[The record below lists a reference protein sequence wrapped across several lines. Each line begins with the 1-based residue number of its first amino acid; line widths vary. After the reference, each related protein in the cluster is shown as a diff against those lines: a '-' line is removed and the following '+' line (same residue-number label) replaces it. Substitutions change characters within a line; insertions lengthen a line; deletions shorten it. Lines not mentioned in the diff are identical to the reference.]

1 MQECKNYLGK
11 VAEKKIK
18 ERVIYECKRW
28 QKFLCSLIIIN
39 LVIGGIRVIFDDIS
53 NWILTLPKWQQKLSY
68 LIMEKK
74 HISEKELNEIYD
86 FFKTETKLKCGKVS
100 ENIEKVC
107 NVNLEN
113 SPNVIWQGVCNLH
126 GVNKL
131 KSDSELNVSAGL
143 TVVYGENGSG
153 KSGYTRLLNNAFI
166 SRGDQDILPN
176 IFENRPEQ
184 VSADFKFSIDGNNI
198 EYKYPDDKDEYAFK
212 TIRNFDAKSA
222 ADDMNR
228 ESKIDFAPSEL
239 SFFDKLLSAC
249 SNIQRRL
256 DDEIKEKKMDNPV
269 LKYFSNDGST
279 LSQMKELTAK
289 TEIDDIRERFGIT
302 DTEKEQ
308 YEQIKKEK
316 ANLVALDINRQ
327 TSLINQVLLFLSEAE
342 RKYAMY
348 ENITSNENIKI
359 YNQQIKFLQKSK
371 LIYESDGIALFEKD
385 DIEQL
390 GTKEWKDFIN
400 SAKKYYDKINNHEKC
415 PLCGRKVDGN
425 DLLFKYWK
433 FLESDAEN
441 NYNFAKEAIRIS
453 KEGLKGLNFTF
464 LVESSVQKQW
474 LTENYKKETDI
485 ISNCFEAAELKR
497 NSILNHLENE
507 KEITE
512 KFLKDKPDFQ
522 GLIEKINQKKDSLNQ
537 ESINLRIAECTRFE
551 NEFIDKSKV
560 TELLPII
567 ESYIEQLKWESL
579 AEKCKI
585 KTRIITN
592 KQKELFKKYVTDD
605 YLKTFERECQRLNA
619 DFNVNIVSRGSSGQ
633 TLKKLQI
640 QGNIPG
646 KVLSEGEQRAIS
658 IANFLTEVSMD
669 VRNIG
674 IVLDDPVCSLD
685 HKRRSHIVKRLIEEA
700 QIRQVVIFTH
710 EITFFMELKMEAER
724 NGVTFE
730 QETIRKIC
738 GQPGDISNLIPWQ
751 GMNVKDR
758 TGKLKDDLQKIVSV
772 FNSGDMDKYYY
783 EAKEWCELLRE
794 SWERAVE
801 EILFNDAI
809 QRYNPCV
816 QTQRLKKAPFTHDLY
831 TELEHGMTECSS
843 WCHDQARAINANIPS
858 IDNLKY
864 YIECFEEYCKRHR
877 AR

>member
-1 MQECKNYLGK
+1 M
-11 VAEKKIK
+11 
-18 ERVIYECKRW
+18 
-28 QKFLCSLIIIN
+28 
-39 LVIGGIRVIFDDIS
+39 IFDDIS

>member
-1 MQECKNYLGK
+1 M
-11 VAEKKIK
+11 
-18 ERVIYECKRW
+18 
-28 QKFLCSLIIIN
+28 
-39 LVIGGIRVIFDDIS
+39 
-53 NWILTLPKWQQKLSY
+53 
-68 LIMEKK
+68 
-74 HISEKELNEIYD
+74 
-86 FFKTETKLKCGKVS
+86 
-100 ENIEKVC
+100 
-107 NVNLEN
+107 EN
-113 SPNVIWQGVCNLH
+113 SPNVIWQGVGNLH

-131 KSDSELNVSAGL
+131 KSNSELNVSSGL
-143 TVVYGENGSG
+143 TVIYGENGSG

-176 IFENRPEQ
+176 IFENKPEQ

-198 EYKYPDDKDEYAFK
+198 EYKYPDDKDAYAFK

-228 ESKIDFAPSEL
+228 ESEIDFAPSEL

-249 SNIQRRL
+249 LEIQKRL
-256 DDEIKEKKMDNPV
+256 DDEIEAKKMDNPV
-269 LKYFSNDGST
+269 LKYFPNDGSA

-289 TEIDDIRERFGIT
+289 TEINDIRERFGIT
-302 DTEKEQ
+302 DDEKEQ

-316 ANLVALDINRQ
+316 AKLVALDINRQ
-327 TSLINQVLLFLSEAE
+327 ISLINQVLLFLIEAE
-342 RKYAMY
+342 KKYTLY

-371 LIYESDGIALFEKD
+371 IIYESDGIALFEKD

-390 GTKEWKDFIN
+390 GTKEWKEFIN

-415 PLCGRKVDGN
+415 PLCGQKVDGD

-441 NYNFAKEAIRIS
+441 NYNIAKEAIRIS
-453 KEGLKGLNFTF
+453 KEGLKDLNLIF
-464 LVESSVQKQW
+464 LVESSVQEQW
-474 LTENYKKETDI
+474 LTENYKLETDI
-485 ISNCFEAAELKR
+485 ISNSFEAAELKR
-497 NSILNHLENE
+497 NSILSCLENE

-512 KFLKDKPDFQ
+512 KLLEDKPDFK
-522 GLIEKINQKKDSLNQ
+522 GLIEKIKQKKDSLNQ
-537 ESINLRIAECTRFE
+537 ESINSRITECTRLE
-551 NEFIDKSKV
+551 NEFVDKSKV
-560 TELLPII
+560 IELLPII
-567 ESYIEQLKWESL
+567 ESYIEHLKWESI

-585 KTRIITN
+585 KTRVITN
-592 KQKELFKKYVTDD
+592 KQKELFGKYVTDD
-605 YLKTFERECQRLNA
+605 YLKTFEQECQRLNA
-619 DFNVNIVSRGSSGQ
+619 DFNINIVSRGSSGK

-640 QGNIPG
+640 KGNIPG

-669 VRNIG
+669 ARNIG

-685 HKRRSHIVKRLIEEA
+685 HKRRSLIVKRLIEEA

-710 EITFFMELKMEAER
+710 EITFFMELKTEAER
-724 NGVTFE
+724 NGVMFE

-738 GQPGDISNLIPWQ
+738 DQPGDISTLIPWQ

-758 TGKLKDDLQKIVSV
+758 TGKLKNDLQKIVSV
-772 FNSGDMDKYYY
+772 FNSGDMDTYYY
-783 EAKEWCELLRE
+783 KAKEWCELLRE

-816 QTQRLKKAPFTHDLY
+816 QTQRLRKAPFTHELY
-831 TELEHGMTECSS
+831 TELEHGMTECSA

-858 IDNLKY
+858 VDDLKS
-864 YIECFEEYCKRHR
+864 YIECFEKYCKKHKV
-877 AR
+877 

>member
-1 MQECKNYLGK
+1 MI
-11 VAEKKIK
+11 A
-18 ERVIYECKRW
+18 
-28 QKFLCSLIIIN
+28 
-39 LVIGGIRVIFDDIS
+39 DDIS

-74 HISEKELNEIYD
+74 HISEEELNGIYD
-86 FFKTETKLKCGKVS
+86 VFKTETKLQSGKIS
-100 ENIEKVC
+100 EDIEKVC

-113 SPNVIWQGVCNLH
+113 SPNVIWQGVGNLH

-131 KSDSELNVSAGL
+131 KSNSELNVSSGL
-143 TVVYGENGSG
+143 TVIYGENGSG

-176 IFENRPEQ
+176 IFENKPEQ

-198 EYKYPDDKDEYAFK
+198 EYKYPDDKDAYAFK

-222 ADDMNR
+222 ADDMNK

-239 SFFDKLLSAC
+239 SFFDKFLSAC
-249 SNIQRRL
+249 LEIQKRL
-256 DDEIKEKKMDNPV
+256 DDEIEEKKMDNPV
-269 LKYFSNDGST
+269 LKYFPNDGST

-289 TEIDDIRERFGIT
+289 TEINDIRERFGIT
-302 DTEKEQ
+302 DDEKEQ

-327 TSLINQVLLFLSEAE
+327 ISLINQVLLFLSEAE
-342 RKYAMY
+342 KKYALY

-371 LIYESDGIALFEKD
+371 IIYESDGIALFEKD

-390 GTKEWKDFIN
+390 GTKEWKEFIN

-415 PLCGRKVDGN
+415 PLCGQKVDRD

-441 NYNFAKEAIRIS
+441 NYNIAKEAIRIS
-453 KEGLKGLNFTF
+453 KEGLKDLNLIF
-464 LVESSVQKQW
+464 LVESSVQEQW
-474 LTENYKKETDI
+474 LTENYKSETDI
-485 ISNCFEAAELKR
+485 ISNSFEAAELKR
-497 NSILNHLENE
+497 NSILSCLENE

-512 KFLKDKPDFQ
+512 KLLEDKPDFK
-522 GLIEKINQKKDSLNQ
+522 GLIEKIKQKKDSLNQ
-537 ESINLRIAECTRFE
+537 ESINSRITECTRLE
-551 NEFIDKSKV
+551 NEFVDKSKV
-560 TELLPII
+560 IELLPII
-567 ESYIEQLKWESL
+567 ESYIEHLKWESI

-585 KTRIITN
+585 KTRVFTN
-592 KQKELFKKYVTDD
+592 KQKELFGKYVTDD
-605 YLKTFERECQRLNA
+605 YLKTFEQECQRLNA
-619 DFNVNIVSRGSSGQ
+619 DFNINIVSRGSSGQ

-640 QGNIPG
+640 KGNIPG

-669 VRNIG
+669 ARNIG

-685 HKRRSHIVKRLIEEA
+685 HKRRSLIVKRLIEEA

-710 EITFFMELKMEAER
+710 EITFFMELKTEAER
-724 NGVTFE
+724 NGVMFE

-738 GQPGDISNLIPWQ
+738 DQPGDISTLIPWQ

-758 TGKLKDDLQKIVSV
+758 TGKLKNDLQKIVSV
-772 FNSGDMDKYYY
+772 FNSGDMDTYYY
-783 EAKEWCELLRE
+783 KAKEWCELLRE

-816 QTQRLKKAPFTHDLY
+816 QTQRLRKAPFTHDLY
-831 TELEHGMTECSS
+831 TELEHGMTECSA

-858 IDNLKY
+858 ADDLKS
-864 YIECFEEYCKRHR
+864 YIECFEKYCKKHKV
-877 AR
+877 

>member
-1 MQECKNYLGK
+1 MI
-11 VAEKKIK
+11 A
-18 ERVIYECKRW
+18 
-28 QKFLCSLIIIN
+28 
-39 LVIGGIRVIFDDIS
+39 DDIS

-74 HISEKELNEIYD
+74 HISEEELNRIYD
-86 FFKTETKLKCGKVS
+86 VFKTETKLQSGKIS
-100 ENIEKVC
+100 EDIEKVC

-113 SPNVIWQGVCNLH
+113 SPNVIWQGVGNLH

-131 KSDSELNVSAGL
+131 KSNSELNVSSGL
-143 TVVYGENGSG
+143 TVIYGENGSG

-176 IFENRPEQ
+176 IFENKPEQ

-198 EYKYPDDKDEYAFK
+198 EYKYPDDKDAYAFK

-222 ADDMNR
+222 ADDMNK

-239 SFFDKLLSAC
+239 SFFDKFLSAC
-249 SNIQRRL
+249 LEIQKRL
-256 DDEIKEKKMDNPV
+256 DDEIEEKKMDNPV
-269 LKYFSNDGST
+269 LKYFPNDGSA

-289 TEIDDIRERFGIT
+289 TEINDIRERFGIT
-302 DTEKEQ
+302 DDEKER

-327 TSLINQVLLFLSEAE
+327 ISLINQVLLFLSEAE
-342 RKYAMY
+342 KKYALY

-371 LIYESDGIALFEKD
+371 IIYESDGIALFEKD

-390 GTKEWKDFIN
+390 GTKEWKEFIN

-415 PLCGRKVDGN
+415 PLCGQKVDGD

-441 NYNFAKEAIRIS
+441 NYNIAKEAIRIS
-453 KEGLKGLNFTF
+453 KEGLKDLNLIF
-464 LVESSVQKQW
+464 LVESSVQEQW
-474 LTENYKKETDI
+474 LTENYKSETDI
-485 ISNCFEAAELKR
+485 ISNSFEAAELKR
-497 NSILNHLENE
+497 NSILSCLENE

-512 KFLKDKPDFQ
+512 KLLEDKPDFK
-522 GLIEKINQKKDSLNQ
+522 GLIEKIKQKKDSLNQ
-537 ESINLRIAECTRFE
+537 ESINSRITECTRLE
-551 NEFIDKSKV
+551 NEFVDKSKV
-560 TELLPII
+560 IELLPII
-567 ESYIEQLKWESL
+567 ESYIEHLKWESI

-585 KTRIITN
+585 KTRVITN
-592 KQKELFKKYVTDD
+592 KQKELFGKYVTDD
-605 YLKTFERECQRLNA
+605 YLKTFEQECQRLNA
-619 DFNVNIVSRGSSGQ
+619 DFNINIVSRGSSGQ

-640 QGNIPG
+640 KGNIPG

-669 VRNIG
+669 ARNIG

-685 HKRRSHIVKRLIEEA
+685 HKRRSLIVKRLIEEA

-710 EITFFMELKMEAER
+710 EITFFMELKTEAER
-724 NGVTFE
+724 NGVMFE

-738 GQPGDISNLIPWQ
+738 DQPGDISTLIPWQ

-758 TGKLKDDLQKIVSV
+758 TGKLKNDLQKIVSV
-772 FNSGDMDKYYY
+772 FNSGDMDTYYY
-783 EAKEWCELLRE
+783 KAKEWCELLRE

-816 QTQRLKKAPFTHDLY
+816 QTQRLRKAPFTHDLY
-831 TELEHGMTECSS
+831 TELEHGMTECSA

-858 IDNLKY
+858 VDDLKS
-864 YIECFEEYCKRHR
+864 YIECFEKYCKKHKV
-877 AR
+877 

>member
-1 MQECKNYLGK
+1 MI
-11 VAEKKIK
+11 A
-18 ERVIYECKRW
+18 
-28 QKFLCSLIIIN
+28 
-39 LVIGGIRVIFDDIS
+39 DDIS

-74 HISEKELNEIYD
+74 HISEEELNGIYD
-86 FFKTETKLKCGKVS
+86 VFKTETKLQSGKIS
-100 ENIEKVC
+100 EDIEKVC

-113 SPNVIWQGVCNLH
+113 SPNVIWQGVGNLH

-131 KSDSELNVSAGL
+131 KSNSELNVSSGL
-143 TVVYGENGSG
+143 TVIYGENGSG

-176 IFENRPEQ
+176 IFENKPEQ

-198 EYKYPDDKDEYAFK
+198 EYKYPDDKDAYAFK

-222 ADDMNR
+222 ADDMNK

-239 SFFDKLLSAC
+239 SFFDKFLSAC
-249 SNIQRRL
+249 LEIQKRL
-256 DDEIKEKKMDNPV
+256 DDEIEEKKMDNPV
-269 LKYFSNDGST
+269 LKYFPNDGSA

-289 TEIDDIRERFGIT
+289 TEINDIRERFGIT
-302 DTEKEQ
+302 DDEKER

-327 TSLINQVLLFLSEAE
+327 ISLINQVLLFLSEAE
-342 RKYAMY
+342 KKYALY

-371 LIYESDGIALFEKD
+371 IIYESDGIALFEKD

-390 GTKEWKDFIN
+390 GTKEWKEFIN

-415 PLCGRKVDGN
+415 PLCGQKVDGD

-441 NYNFAKEAIRIS
+441 NYNIAKEAIRIS
-453 KEGLKGLNFTF
+453 KEGLKDLNLIF
-464 LVESSVQKQW
+464 LVGSSVQEQW
-474 LTENYKKETDI
+474 LTENYKSETDI
-485 ISNCFEAAELKR
+485 ISNSFEAAELKR
-497 NSILNHLENE
+497 NSILSCLENE

-512 KFLKDKPDFQ
+512 KLLEDKPDFK
-522 GLIEKINQKKDSLNQ
+522 GLIEKIKQKKDSLNQ
-537 ESINLRIAECTRFE
+537 ESINSRITECTRLE
-551 NEFIDKSKV
+551 NEFVDKSKV
-560 TELLPII
+560 IELLPII
-567 ESYIEQLKWESL
+567 ESYIEHLKWESI

-585 KTRIITN
+585 KTRVITN
-592 KQKELFKKYVTDD
+592 KQKELFGKYVTDD
-605 YLKTFERECQRLNA
+605 YLKTFEQECQRLNA
-619 DFNVNIVSRGSSGQ
+619 DFNINIVSRGSSGQ

-640 QGNIPG
+640 KGNIPG

-669 VRNIG
+669 ARNIG

-685 HKRRSHIVKRLIEEA
+685 HKRRSLIVKRLIEEA

-710 EITFFMELKMEAER
+710 EITFFMELKTEAER
-724 NGVTFE
+724 NGVMFE

-738 GQPGDISNLIPWQ
+738 DQPGDISTLIPWQ

-758 TGKLKDDLQKIVSV
+758 TGKLKNDLQKIVSV
-772 FNSGDMDKYYY
+772 FNSGDMDTYYY
-783 EAKEWCELLRE
+783 KAKEWCKLLRE

-816 QTQRLKKAPFTHDLY
+816 QTQRLRKAPFTHDLY
-831 TELEHGMTECSS
+831 TELEHGMTECSA

-858 IDNLKY
+858 VDDLKS
-864 YIECFEEYCKRHR
+864 YIECFEKYCKKHKV
-877 AR
+877 

>member
-1 MQECKNYLGK
+1 MI
-11 VAEKKIK
+11 A
-18 ERVIYECKRW
+18 
-28 QKFLCSLIIIN
+28 
-39 LVIGGIRVIFDDIS
+39 DDIS
-53 NWILTLPKWQQKLSY
+53 NWILTLPKWQRKLSY

-74 HISEKELNEIYD
+74 HISEEELNGIYD
-86 FFKTETKLKCGKVS
+86 IFKTETKLQSGKIS
-100 ENIEKVC
+100 EDIEKVC
-107 NVNLEN
+107 TVNLEN
-113 SPNVIWQGVCNLH
+113 SPNVIWQGVGNLH

-131 KSDSELNVSAGL
+131 KSNSELNVSSGL
-143 TVVYGENGSG
+143 TVIYGENGSG

-176 IFENRPEQ
+176 IFENKPEK

-198 EYKYPDDKDEYAFK
+198 EYKYPDDKDAYAFK

-249 SNIQRRL
+249 LEIQKRL
-256 DDEIKEKKMDNPV
+256 DDEIEEKKMDNPV
-269 LKYFSNDGST
+269 LKYFPNDGSA

-289 TEIDDIRERFGIT
+289 TEINDIRERFGIT
-302 DTEKEQ
+302 DDEKEQ
-308 YEQIKKEK
+308 FEQIKKEK
-316 ANLVALDINRQ
+316 ANLVALDINKQ
-327 TSLINQVLLFLSEAE
+327 ISLINQVLHFLSEAE
-342 RKYAMY
+342 KKYALY

-371 LIYESDGIALFEKD
+371 IIYESDGIALFEKD

-390 GTKEWKDFIN
+390 GTKEWKEFIN

-415 PLCGRKVDGN
+415 PLCGQKVDGD

-441 NYNFAKEAIRIS
+441 NYNIAKESIRIS
-453 KEGLKGLNFTF
+453 KEGLKDLNLIF
-464 LVESSVQKQW
+464 LVESSVQEQW
-474 LTENYKKETDI
+474 LTENYKLETDI
-485 ISNCFEAAELKR
+485 ISNSFEAAELKR
-497 NSILNHLENE
+497 NSILSCLENE

-512 KFLKDKPDFQ
+512 KSLEDKPDFK
-522 GLIEKINQKKDSLNQ
+522 GLIEKIKQKKDSLNQ
-537 ESINLRIAECTRFE
+537 ESINSRITECTRLE
-551 NEFIDKSKV
+551 NEFVDKSKV
-560 TELLPII
+560 IELLPII
-567 ESYIEQLKWESL
+567 ESYIEHLKWESI
-579 AEKCKI
+579 AEKSKI
-585 KTRIITN
+585 KTRVITN
-592 KQKELFKKYVTDD
+592 KQKELFRKYVTDD
-605 YLKTFERECQRLNA
+605 YLKTFEQECQRLNA
-619 DFNVNIVSRGSSGQ
+619 DFNINIVSRGSSGQ

-640 QGNIPG
+640 KGNIPG

-669 VRNIG
+669 ARNIG

-685 HKRRSHIVKRLIEEA
+685 HKRRSLIVKRLIEEA

-710 EITFFMELKMEAER
+710 EITFFMELKTEAER
-724 NGVTFE
+724 NGVMFE

-738 GQPGDISNLIPWQ
+738 DQPGDISTLIPWQ

-758 TGKLKDDLQKIVSV
+758 TGKLKNDLQKIVSI
-772 FNSGDMDKYYY
+772 FNSGDMDTYYY
-783 EAKEWCELLRE
+783 KAKEWCELLRE

-816 QTQRLKKAPFTHDLY
+816 QTQRLRKAPFTHDLY
-831 TELEHGMTECSS
+831 TELEHGMTECSA

-858 IDNLKY
+858 VDDLKS
-864 YIECFEEYCKRHR
+864 YIECFEKYCKKHKV
-877 AR
+877 

>member
-1 MQECKNYLGK
+1 MI
-11 VAEKKIK
+11 V
-18 ERVIYECKRW
+18 
-28 QKFLCSLIIIN
+28 
-39 LVIGGIRVIFDDIS
+39 DDIS

-74 HISEKELNEIYD
+74 HISEEELNEIYD
-86 FFKTETKLKCGKVS
+86 VFKTETKLKSGKVS
-100 ENIEKVC
+100 EDIEKVC

-113 SPNVIWQGVCNLH
+113 SPNVIWQGVGNLH

-131 KSDSELNVSAGL
+131 KSNSELNVSSGL

-176 IFENRPEQ
+176 IFENKPEQ
-184 VSADFKFSIDGNNI
+184 VSADFKFSIDGNNV
-198 EYKYPDDKDEYAFK
+198 EYKYPDDKDAYAFK

-249 SNIQRRL
+249 SEIQKRL

-269 LKYFSNDGST
+269 LKYFPNDGT
-279 LSQMKELTAK
+279 VLSQMKELTAK

-302 DTEKEQ
+302 DAEKEQ

-327 TSLINQVLLFLSEAE
+327 ISLINQVLLFLSEAE
-342 RKYAMY
+342 KKYALY

-390 GTKEWKDFIN
+390 GTKEWKEFIN

-415 PLCGRKVDGN
+415 PLCGQKVDGE
-425 DLLFKYWK
+425 DLLFKYWR

-441 NYNFAKEAIRIS
+441 NYNIAKESIRIS
-453 KEGLKGLNFTF
+453 KEGLKDLNLTF
-464 LVESSVQKQW
+464 LIESSVQEQW
-474 LTENYKKETDI
+474 LIENYKSETDI
-485 ISNCFEAAELKR
+485 ISNSFEAAELKR
-497 NSILNHLENE
+497 NNILSCLENE
-507 KEITE
+507 KEVTE
-512 KFLKDKPDFQ
+512 KFLKDKPDFK
-522 GLIEKINQKKDSLNQ
+522 GLIEKIKQKKDSLNQ
-537 ESINLRIAECTRFE
+537 ESINSRITECTRFE
-551 NEFIDKSKV
+551 NEFVDKSKV
-560 TELLPII
+560 IELLPII
-567 ESYIEQLKWESL
+567 ESYIEYLKWESL

-585 KTRIITN
+585 KTRVITN
-592 KQKELFKKYVTDD
+592 KQKELFGKYVTDD
-605 YLKTFERECQRLNA
+605 YLKTFEQECQRLNA
-619 DFNVNIVSRGSSGQ
+619 DFNINIVSRGSSGQ

-640 QGNIPG
+640 KGNIPG

-669 VRNIG
+669 ARNIG

-685 HKRRSHIVKRLIEEA
+685 HKRRSLIVKRLIEEA

-710 EITFFMELKMEAER
+710 EITFFMELKTEAER
-724 NGVTFE
+724 DGVTFE

-738 GQPGDISNLIPWQ
+738 DQPGDISTLIPWQ

-758 TGKLKDDLQKIVSV
+758 TGKLKNDLQKIVSV
-772 FNSGDMDKYYY
+772 FNSGDMDTYYY
-783 EAKEWCELLRE
+783 RAKEWCELLRE

-831 TELEHGMTECSS
+831 TELEHGMTECSA

-858 IDNLKY
+858 VDDLKS
-864 YIECFEEYCKRHR
+864 YIECFEKYCKKHKV
-877 AR
+877 

>member
-1 MQECKNYLGK
+1 MI
-11 VAEKKIK
+11 A
-18 ERVIYECKRW
+18 
-28 QKFLCSLIIIN
+28 
-39 LVIGGIRVIFDDIS
+39 DDIS

-74 HISEKELNEIYD
+74 HISEEELNGIYD
-86 FFKTETKLKCGKVS
+86 VFKTETKLQSGKIS
-100 ENIEKVC
+100 EDIEKVC

-113 SPNVIWQGVCNLH
+113 SPNVIWQGVGNLH

-131 KSDSELNVSAGL
+131 KSNSELNVSSGL
-143 TVVYGENGSG
+143 TVIYGENGSG

-176 IFENRPEQ
+176 IFENKPEQ

-198 EYKYPDDKDEYAFK
+198 EYKYPDDKDAYAFK

-222 ADDMNR
+222 ADDMNK

-239 SFFDKLLSAC
+239 SFFDKFLSAC
-249 SNIQRRL
+249 LEIQKRL
-256 DDEIKEKKMDNPV
+256 DDEIEEKKMDNPV
-269 LKYFSNDGST
+269 LKYFPNDGSA

-289 TEIDDIRERFGIT
+289 TEINDIRERFGIT
-302 DTEKEQ
+302 DDEKER

-327 TSLINQVLLFLSEAE
+327 ISLINQVLLFLSEAE
-342 RKYAMY
+342 KKYALY

-371 LIYESDGIALFEKD
+371 IIYESDGIALFEKD

-390 GTKEWKDFIN
+390 GTKEWKEFIN

-415 PLCGRKVDGN
+415 PLCGQKVDGD

-441 NYNFAKEAIRIS
+441 NYNIAKEAIRIS
-453 KEGLKGLNFTF
+453 KEGLKDLNLIF
-464 LVESSVQKQW
+464 LVESSVQEQW
-474 LTENYKKETDI
+474 LTENYKSETDI
-485 ISNCFEAAELKR
+485 ISNSFEAAELKR
-497 NSILNHLENE
+497 NSILSCLENE

-512 KFLKDKPDFQ
+512 KLLEDKPDFK
-522 GLIEKINQKKDSLNQ
+522 GLIEKIKQKKDSLNQ
-537 ESINLRIAECTRFE
+537 ESINSRITECTRLE
-551 NEFIDKSKV
+551 NEFVDKSKV
-560 TELLPII
+560 IELLPII
-567 ESYIEQLKWESL
+567 ESYIEHLKWESI

-585 KTRIITN
+585 KTRVITN
-592 KQKELFKKYVTDD
+592 KQKELFGKYVTDD
-605 YLKTFERECQRLNA
+605 YLKTFEQECQRLNA
-619 DFNVNIVSRGSSGQ
+619 DFNINIVSRGSSGQ

-640 QGNIPG
+640 KGNIPG

-669 VRNIG
+669 ARNIG

-685 HKRRSHIVKRLIEEA
+685 HNRRSLIVKRLIEEA

-710 EITFFMELKMEAER
+710 EITFFMELKTEAER
-724 NGVTFE
+724 NGVMFE

-738 GQPGDISNLIPWQ
+738 DQPGDISTLIPWQ

-758 TGKLKDDLQKIVSV
+758 TGKLKNDLQKIVSV
-772 FNSGDMDKYYY
+772 FNSGDMDTYYY
-783 EAKEWCELLRE
+783 KAKEWCELLRE

-816 QTQRLKKAPFTHDLY
+816 QTQRLRKAPFTHDLY
-831 TELEHGMTECSS
+831 TELEHGMTECSA

-858 IDNLKY
+858 VDDLKS
-864 YIECFEEYCKRHR
+864 YIECFEKYCKKHKV
-877 AR
+877 

>member
-1 MQECKNYLGK
+1 MI
-11 VAEKKIK
+11 A
-18 ERVIYECKRW
+18 
-28 QKFLCSLIIIN
+28 
-39 LVIGGIRVIFDDIS
+39 DDIS

-74 HISEKELNEIYD
+74 HISEEELNRIYD
-86 FFKTETKLKCGKVS
+86 VFKTETKLQSGKIS
-100 ENIEKVC
+100 EDIEKVC

-113 SPNVIWQGVCNLH
+113 SPNVIWQGVGNLH

-131 KSDSELNVSAGL
+131 KSNSELNVSSGL
-143 TVVYGENGSG
+143 TVIYGENGSG

-176 IFENRPEQ
+176 IFENKPEQ

-198 EYKYPDDKDEYAFK
+198 EYKYPDDKDAYAFK

-222 ADDMNR
+222 ADDMNK

-239 SFFDKLLSAC
+239 SFFDKFLSAC
-249 SNIQRRL
+249 LEIQKRL
-256 DDEIKEKKMDNPV
+256 DDEIEEKKMDNPV
-269 LKYFSNDGST
+269 LKYFPNDGSA

-289 TEIDDIRERFGIT
+289 TEINDIRERFGIT
-302 DTEKEQ
+302 DDEKER

-327 TSLINQVLLFLSEAE
+327 ISLINQVLLFLSEAE
-342 RKYAMY
+342 KKYALY

-371 LIYESDGIALFEKD
+371 IIYESDGIALFEKD

-390 GTKEWKDFIN
+390 GTKEWKEFIN

-415 PLCGRKVDGN
+415 PLCGQKVDGD

-441 NYNFAKEAIRIS
+441 NYNIAKEAIRIS
-453 KEGLKGLNFTF
+453 KEGLKDLNLIF
-464 LVESSVQKQW
+464 LVESSVQEQW
-474 LTENYKKETDI
+474 LTENYKSETDI
-485 ISNCFEAAELKR
+485 ISNSFEAAELKR
-497 NSILNHLENE
+497 NSILSCLENE

-512 KFLKDKPDFQ
+512 KLLEDKLDFK
-522 GLIEKINQKKDSLNQ
+522 GLIEKIKQKKDSLNQ
-537 ESINLRIAECTRFE
+537 ESINSRITECTRLE
-551 NEFIDKSKV
+551 NEFVDKSKV
-560 TELLPII
+560 IELLPII
-567 ESYIEQLKWESL
+567 ESYIEHLKWESI

-585 KTRIITN
+585 KTRVITN
-592 KQKELFKKYVTDD
+592 KQKELFGKYVTDD
-605 YLKTFERECQRLNA
+605 YLKTFEQECQRLNA
-619 DFNVNIVSRGSSGQ
+619 DFNINIVSRGSSGQ

-640 QGNIPG
+640 KGNIPG

-669 VRNIG
+669 ARNIG

-685 HKRRSHIVKRLIEEA
+685 HKRRSLIVKRLIEEA

-710 EITFFMELKMEAER
+710 EITFFMELKTEAER
-724 NGVTFE
+724 NGVMFE

-738 GQPGDISNLIPWQ
+738 DQPGDISTLIPWQ

-758 TGKLKDDLQKIVSV
+758 TGKLKNDLQKIVSV
-772 FNSGDMDKYYY
+772 FNSGDMDTYYY
-783 EAKEWCELLRE
+783 KAKEWCELLRE

-816 QTQRLKKAPFTHDLY
+816 QTQRLRKAPFTHDLY
-831 TELEHGMTECSS
+831 TELEHGMTECSA

-858 IDNLKY
+858 VDDLKS
-864 YIECFEEYCKRHR
+864 YIECFEKYCKKHKV
-877 AR
+877 

>member
-1 MQECKNYLGK
+1 MI
-11 VAEKKIK
+11 A
-18 ERVIYECKRW
+18 
-28 QKFLCSLIIIN
+28 
-39 LVIGGIRVIFDDIS
+39 DDIS

-74 HISEKELNEIYD
+74 HISEEELNGIYD
-86 FFKTETKLKCGKVS
+86 VFKTETKLQSGKIS
-100 ENIEKVC
+100 EDIEKVC

-113 SPNVIWQGVCNLH
+113 SPNVIWQGVGNLH

-131 KSDSELNVSAGL
+131 KSNSELNVSSGL
-143 TVVYGENGSG
+143 TVIYGENGSG

-176 IFENRPEQ
+176 IFENKPEQ

-198 EYKYPDDKDEYAFK
+198 EYKYPDDKDAYAFK

-222 ADDMNR
+222 ADDMNK

-239 SFFDKLLSAC
+239 SFFDKFLSAC
-249 SNIQRRL
+249 LEIQKRL
-256 DDEIKEKKMDNPV
+256 DDEIEEKKMDNPV
-269 LKYFSNDGST
+269 LKYFPNDGSA

-289 TEIDDIRERFGIT
+289 TEINDIRERFGIT
-302 DTEKEQ
+302 DDEKER

-327 TSLINQVLLFLSEAE
+327 ISLINQVLLFLSEAE
-342 RKYAMY
+342 KKYALY

-371 LIYESDGIALFEKD
+371 IIYESDGIALFEKD

-390 GTKEWKDFIN
+390 GTKEWKEFIN

-415 PLCGRKVDGN
+415 PLCGQKVDGD

-441 NYNFAKEAIRIS
+441 NYNIAKEAIRIS
-453 KEGLKGLNFTF
+453 KEGLKDLNLIF
-464 LVESSVQKQW
+464 LVESSVQEQW
-474 LTENYKKETDI
+474 LTENYKSETDI
-485 ISNCFEAAELKR
+485 ISNSFEAAELKR
-497 NSILNHLENE
+497 NSILSCLENE

-512 KFLKDKPDFQ
+512 KLLEDKPDFK
-522 GLIEKINQKKDSLNQ
+522 GLIEKIKQKKDSLNQ
-537 ESINLRIAECTRFE
+537 ESINSRITECTRLE
-551 NEFIDKSKV
+551 NEFVDKSKV
-560 TELLPII
+560 IELLPII
-567 ESYIEQLKWESL
+567 ESYIEHLKWESI

-585 KTRIITN
+585 KTRVITN
-592 KQKELFKKYVTDD
+592 KQKELFGKYVTDD
-605 YLKTFERECQRLNA
+605 YLKTFEQECQRLNA
-619 DFNVNIVSRGSSGQ
+619 DFNINIVSRGSSGQ

-640 QGNIPG
+640 KGNIPG

-669 VRNIG
+669 ARNIG

-685 HKRRSHIVKRLIEEA
+685 HKRRSLIVKRLIEEA

-710 EITFFMELKMEAER
+710 EITFFMELKTEAER
-724 NGVTFE
+724 NGVMFE

-738 GQPGDISNLIPWQ
+738 DQPGDISTLIPWQ
-751 GMNVKDR
+751 GMNVKDL
-758 TGKLKDDLQKIVSV
+758 TGKLKNDLQKIVSV
-772 FNSGDMDKYYY
+772 FNSGDMDTYYY
-783 EAKEWCELLRE
+783 KAKEWCELLRE

-816 QTQRLKKAPFTHDLY
+816 QTQRLRKAPFTHDLY
-831 TELEHGMTECSS
+831 TELEHGMTECSA

-858 IDNLKY
+858 VDDLKS
-864 YIECFEEYCKRHR
+864 YIECFEKYCKKHKV
-877 AR
+877 

>member
-1 MQECKNYLGK
+1 MI
-11 VAEKKIK
+11 A
-18 ERVIYECKRW
+18 
-28 QKFLCSLIIIN
+28 
-39 LVIGGIRVIFDDIS
+39 DDIS
-53 NWILTLPKWQQKLSY
+53 NWIVTLPKWQQKLSY

-74 HISEKELNEIYD
+74 HISAEELNGIYD
-86 FFKTETKLKCGKVS
+86 VFKTETKLQSGKIS
-100 ENIEKVC
+100 EDIEKVC

-113 SPNVIWQGVCNLH
+113 SPNVIWQGVGNLH

-131 KSDSELNVSAGL
+131 KSNSELNVSSGL
-143 TVVYGENGSG
+143 TVIYGENGSG

-176 IFENRPEQ
+176 IFENKPEQ

-198 EYKYPDDKDEYAFK
+198 EYKYPDDKDAYAFK

-228 ESKIDFAPSEL
+228 ESEIDFAPSEL

-249 SNIQRRL
+249 LEIQKRL
-256 DDEIKEKKMDNPV
+256 DDEIEAKKMDNPV
-269 LKYFSNDGST
+269 LKYFPNDGSA

-289 TEIDDIRERFGIT
+289 TEINDIRERFGIT
-302 DTEKEQ
+302 DDEKEQ

-316 ANLVALDINRQ
+316 AKLVALDINRQ
-327 TSLINQVLLFLSEAE
+327 ISLINQVLLFLIEAE
-342 RKYAMY
+342 KKYTLY

-371 LIYESDGIALFEKD
+371 IIYESDGIALFEKD

-390 GTKEWKDFIN
+390 GTKEWKEFIN
-400 SAKKYYDKINNHEKC
+400 SAKKYYDKIKNHEKC
-415 PLCGRKVDGN
+415 PLCGQKVDGD

-441 NYNFAKEAIRIS
+441 NYNIAKEAIRIS
-453 KEGLKGLNFTF
+453 KEGLKDLNLIF
-464 LVESSVQKQW
+464 LVESSVQEQW
-474 LTENYKKETDI
+474 LTENYKLETDI
-485 ISNCFEAAELKR
+485 ISNSFEAAELKR
-497 NSILNHLENE
+497 NSILSCLENE

-512 KFLKDKPDFQ
+512 KLLDDKPDFK
-522 GLIEKINQKKDSLNQ
+522 GLIEKIKQKKDSLNQ
-537 ESINLRIAECTRFE
+537 ESINSRITECTRLE
-551 NEFIDKSKV
+551 NEFVDKSKV
-560 TELLPII
+560 IELLPII
-567 ESYIEQLKWESL
+567 ESYIEHLKWESI

-585 KTRIITN
+585 KTRVITN
-592 KQKELFKKYVTDD
+592 KQKELFGKYVTDD
-605 YLKTFERECQRLNA
+605 YLKTFEQECQRLNA
-619 DFNVNIVSRGSSGQ
+619 DFNINIVSRGSSGK

-640 QGNIPG
+640 KGNIPG

-669 VRNIG
+669 ARNIG

-685 HKRRSHIVKRLIEEA
+685 HKRRSLIVKRLIEEA

-710 EITFFMELKMEAER
+710 EITFFMELKTEAER
-724 NGVTFE
+724 NGVMFE

-738 GQPGDISNLIPWQ
+738 DQPGDISTLIPWQ

-758 TGKLKDDLQKIVSV
+758 TGKLKNDLQKIVSV
-772 FNSGDMDKYYY
+772 FNSGDMDTYYY
-783 EAKEWCELLRE
+783 KAKEWCELLRE

-816 QTQRLKKAPFTHDLY
+816 QTQRLRKAPFTHELY
-831 TELEHGMTECSS
+831 TELEHGMTECSA

-858 IDNLKY
+858 VDDLKS
-864 YIECFEEYCKRHR
+864 YIECFEKYCKKHKV
-877 AR
+877 

>member
-1 MQECKNYLGK
+1 MI
-11 VAEKKIK
+11 A
-18 ERVIYECKRW
+18 
-28 QKFLCSLIIIN
+28 
-39 LVIGGIRVIFDDIS
+39 DDIS

-74 HISEKELNEIYD
+74 HISEEELNGIYD
-86 FFKTETKLKCGKVS
+86 VFKTETKLQSGKIS
-100 ENIEKVC
+100 EDIEKVC

-113 SPNVIWQGVCNLH
+113 SPNVIWQGVGNLH

-131 KSDSELNVSAGL
+131 KSNSELNVSSGL
-143 TVVYGENGSG
+143 TVIYGENGSG

-176 IFENRPEQ
+176 IFENKPEQ

-198 EYKYPDDKDEYAFK
+198 EYKYPDDKDAYAFK

-222 ADDMNR
+222 ADDMNK

-239 SFFDKLLSAC
+239 SFFDKFLSVC
-249 SNIQRRL
+249 SEIQKRL
-256 DDEIKEKKMDNPV
+256 DDEIEEKKMDNPV
-269 LKYFSNDGST
+269 LKYFPNDGSA

-289 TEIDDIRERFGIT
+289 TEINDIRERFGIT
-302 DTEKEQ
+302 DDEKER

-327 TSLINQVLLFLSEAE
+327 ISLINQVLLFLSEAE
-342 RKYAMY
+342 KKYALY

-371 LIYESDGIALFEKD
+371 IIYESDGIALFEKD

-390 GTKEWKDFIN
+390 GTKEWKEFIN

-415 PLCGRKVDGN
+415 PLCGQKVDGD

-441 NYNFAKEAIRIS
+441 NYNIAKEAIRIS
-453 KEGLKGLNFTF
+453 KEGLKDLNLIF
-464 LVESSVQKQW
+464 LVESSVQEQW
-474 LTENYKKETDI
+474 LTENYKSETDI
-485 ISNCFEAAELKR
+485 ISNSFEAAELKR
-497 NSILNHLENE
+497 NSILSCLENE

-512 KFLKDKPDFQ
+512 KLLEDKPDFK
-522 GLIEKINQKKDSLNQ
+522 GLIEKIKQKKDSLNQ
-537 ESINLRIAECTRFE
+537 ESINSRITECTRPE
-551 NEFIDKSKV
+551 NEFVDKSKV
-560 TELLPII
+560 IELLPII
-567 ESYIEQLKWESL
+567 ESYIEHLKWESI

-585 KTRIITN
+585 KTRVITN
-592 KQKELFKKYVTDD
+592 KQKELFGKYVTDD
-605 YLKTFERECQRLNA
+605 YLKTFEQECQRLNA
-619 DFNVNIVSRGSSGQ
+619 DFNINIVSRGSSGQ

-640 QGNIPG
+640 KGNIPG

-669 VRNIG
+669 ARNIG

-685 HKRRSHIVKRLIEEA
+685 HKRRSLIVKRLIEEA

-710 EITFFMELKMEAER
+710 EITFFMELKTEAER
-724 NGVTFE
+724 NGVMFE

-738 GQPGDISNLIPWQ
+738 DQPGDISTLIPWQ

-758 TGKLKDDLQKIVSV
+758 TGKLKNDLQKIVSV
-772 FNSGDMDKYYY
+772 FNSGDMDTYYY
-783 EAKEWCELLRE
+783 KAKEWCELLRE

-816 QTQRLKKAPFTHDLY
+816 QTQRLRKAPFTHDLY
-831 TELEHGMTECSS
+831 TELEHGMTECSA

-858 IDNLKY
+858 VDDLKS
-864 YIECFEEYCKRHR
+864 YIECFEKYCKKHKV
-877 AR
+877 

>member
-1 MQECKNYLGK
+1 MEK
-11 VAEKKIK
+11 VAEKKIE
-18 ERVIYECKRW
+18 ERVIYEYERCW
-28 QKFLCSLIIIN
+28 KFLYSLIIIN
-39 LVIGGIRVIFDDIS
+39 LAIGGGKMIVDDIS
-53 NWILTLPKWQQKLSY
+53 NWIVTLPKWQQKLSY

-74 HISEKELNEIYD
+74 HISEEELNEIYD
-86 FFKTETKLKCGKVS
+86 VFKTETKLKSGKVS
-100 ENIEKVC
+100 EDIKKVC

-113 SPNVIWQGVCNLH
+113 SPNVIWQGVGNLH

-131 KSDSELNVSAGL
+131 KSNSELNVSSGL

-176 IFENRPEQ
+176 IFESKPEQ
-184 VSADFKFSIDGNNI
+184 VSADFKFSIDGNNV
-198 EYKYPDDKDEYAFK
+198 EYKYPDDKDAYAFK

-239 SFFDKLLSAC
+239 SFFDKLLSMC
-249 SNIQRRL
+249 SEIQKRL
-256 DDEIKEKKMDNPV
+256 DDEIKENKMDNPV
-269 LKYFSNDGST
+269 LKYFPNDGT
-279 LSQMKELTAK
+279 ALSQMKELTAK
-289 TEIDDIRERFGIT
+289 TEIDDIREKFGIT
-302 DTEKEQ
+302 DAEKEQ

-316 ANLVALDINRQ
+316 ANLIALDINRQ
-327 TSLINQVLLFLSEAE
+327 ISLINQVLLFLSEAE
-342 RKYAMY
+342 KKYALY

-390 GTKEWKDFIN
+390 GTKEWKEFIN
-400 SAKKYYDKINNHEKC
+400 SAKKYYDKIDNHEKC
-415 PLCGRKVDGN
+415 PLCGQKVDGD

-441 NYNFAKEAIRIS
+441 NYNIAKESIRIS
-453 KEGLKGLNFTF
+453 KEGLKDLNLTF
-464 LVESSVQKQW
+464 LVESSVQEQW
-474 LTENYKKETDI
+474 LTENYKSETDI
-485 ISNCFEAAELKR
+485 ISNSFEAAELKR
-497 NSILNHLENE
+497 NNILSCLENE

-512 KFLKDKPDFQ
+512 KFLKDKPDFK
-522 GLIEKINQKKDSLNQ
+522 GLIEKIKQKKDSLNQ
-537 ESINLRIAECTRFE
+537 ESINSRITECTRFE
-551 NEFIDKSKV
+551 NEFVDKSKV
-560 TELLPII
+560 IELLPII
-567 ESYIEQLKWESL
+567 ESYIEHLKWESL

-585 KTRIITN
+585 KTRVITN
-592 KQKELFKKYVTDD
+592 KQKELFGKYVTDD
-605 YLKTFERECQRLNA
+605 YLKTFEQECQRLNA
-619 DFNVNIVSRGSSGQ
+619 DFNINIVSRGSSGQ

-640 QGNIPG
+640 KGNIPG

-669 VRNIG
+669 ARNIG

-685 HKRRSHIVKRLIEEA
+685 HKRRSLIVKRLIEEA

-710 EITFFMELKMEAER
+710 EITFFMELKTEAER

-738 GQPGDISNLIPWQ
+738 DQPGDISTLIPWQ

-758 TGKLKDDLQKIVSV
+758 TGKLKNDLQKIVSI
-772 FNSGDMDKYYY
+772 FNSGDMDTYYY
-783 EAKEWCELLRE
+783 KAKEWCELLRE

-831 TELEHGMTECSS
+831 TELEYGMTECSA

-858 IDNLKY
+858 VDDLKS
-864 YIECFEEYCKRHR
+864 YIECFEKYCKKHKV
-877 AR
+877 

>member
-1 MQECKNYLGK
+1 MI
-11 VAEKKIK
+11 A
-18 ERVIYECKRW
+18 
-28 QKFLCSLIIIN
+28 
-39 LVIGGIRVIFDDIS
+39 DDIS

-74 HISEKELNEIYD
+74 HISKEELNEIYD
-86 FFKTETKLKCGKVS
+86 VFKTETKLQSGKIS
-100 ENIEKVC
+100 EDIEKVC

-113 SPNVIWQGVCNLH
+113 SPNVIWQGVGNLH

-131 KSDSELNVSAGL
+131 KSNSELNVSTGL
-143 TVVYGENGSG
+143 TVIYGENGSG

-176 IFENRPEQ
+176 IFENKLEQ

-198 EYKYPDDKDEYAFK
+198 EYKYPDDKDAYAFK

-249 SNIQRRL
+249 SEIQKRL
-256 DDEIKEKKMDNPV
+256 DAEIEEKKMDNPI
-269 LKYFSNDGST
+269 LKYFPNDGSA
-279 LSQMKELTAK
+279 LSQMKDLTAK
-289 TEIDDIRERFGIT
+289 TEINDITGRFGIT
-302 DTEKEQ
+302 DDEKEQ

-327 TSLINQVLLFLSEAE
+327 ISLINQVLLFLSEAE
-342 RKYAMY
+342 KKYALY

-359 YNQQIKFLQKSK
+359 YNKQITFLQKSK
-371 LIYESDGIALFEKD
+371 IIYESAGIALFEKD

-390 GTKEWKDFIN
+390 GTKEWKEFIN
-400 SAKKYYDKINNHEKC
+400 SAKKYYDKTNNHKKC
-415 PLCGRKVDGN
+415 PLCGQKIDGN

-441 NYNFAKEAIRIS
+441 NYNIAKESIRIS
-453 KEGLKGLNFTF
+453 KEGLKDLNLTF
-464 LVESSVQKQW
+464 LVESSVQEQW
-474 LTENYKKETDI
+474 LTENYKSETDI
-485 ISNCFEAAELKR
+485 ISNSFEAAELRR
-497 NSILNHLENE
+497 NSILSCLENE

-512 KFLKDKPDFQ
+512 KLLEDKPDFK
-522 GLIEKINQKKDSLNQ
+522 GLIEKIKQKKDSLNQ
-537 ESINLRIAECTRFE
+537 ESINSRITECTRLE
-551 NEFIDKSKV
+551 NEFVDKSKV
-560 TELLPII
+560 IELLPNI
-567 ESYIEQLKWESL
+567 ESYIEHLKWESI

-585 KTRIITN
+585 KTRVITN
-592 KQKELFKKYVTDD
+592 KQKELFGKYVTDD
-605 YLKTFERECQRLNA
+605 YLKTFEQECQRLNA
-619 DFNVNIVSRGSSGQ
+619 DFNINIVSRGSSGQ

-640 QGNIPG
+640 KGNIPG

-669 VRNIG
+669 ARNIG

-685 HKRRSHIVKRLIEEA
+685 HKRRSLIVKRLIEEA
-700 QIRQVVIFTH
+700 KIRQVVIFTH
-710 EITFFMELKMEAER
+710 EITFFMELKTEAER
-724 NGVTFE
+724 NGVMFE

-738 GQPGDISNLIPWQ
+738 DQPGDISTLIPWQ

-758 TGKLKDDLQKIVSV
+758 TGKLKNDLQKIVSV
-772 FNSGDMDKYYY
+772 FNSGDMDTYYY
-783 EAKEWCELLRE
+783 KAKEWCELLRE

-816 QTQRLKKAPFTHDLY
+816 QTQRLRKAPFTHDLY
-831 TELEHGMTECSS
+831 TELEQGMTECSA

-858 IDNLKY
+858 VNDLKS
-864 YIECFEEYCKRHR
+864 YIECFEKYCKNHKV
-877 AR
+877 

>member
-1 MQECKNYLGK
+1 M
-11 VAEKKIK
+11 
-18 ERVIYECKRW
+18 
-28 QKFLCSLIIIN
+28 
-39 LVIGGIRVIFDDIS
+39 IFDDIS
-53 NWILTLPKWQQKLSY
+53 NWILTLPRWQQKLSH

-86 FFKTETKLKCGKVS
+86 FFKIETKLKCGKVL

-131 KSDSELNVSAGL
+131 KSDSELNVSSGL

-249 SNIQRRL
+249 SAIQRRL

-269 LKYFSNDGST
+269 LKYFPNDGSA

-289 TEIDDIRERFGIT
+289 TEIDGIRERFGIT

-327 TSLINQVLLFLSEAE
+327 TSLINQVLNFLSEAE
-342 RKYAMY
+342 RKYALY

-441 NYNFAKEAIRIS
+441 NYNVAKEAIRIS
-453 KEGLKGLNFTF
+453 KEALKDVNFTF

-474 LTENYKKETDI
+474 LTENYKIETDI

-497 NSILNHLENE
+497 NSILNHLETK

-685 HKRRSHIVKRLIEEA
+685 HRRRSLIVKRLVEEA

-758 TGKLKDDLQKIVSV
+758 TGKLKNDLQKIVSV

-783 EAKEWCELLRE
+783 EVKEWCELLRE

-858 IDNLKY
+858 IDNLKS
-864 YIECFEEYCKRHR
+864 YIKCFEDYCKLHR

>member
-1 MQECKNYLGK
+1 MI
-11 VAEKKIK
+11 A
-18 ERVIYECKRW
+18 
-28 QKFLCSLIIIN
+28 
-39 LVIGGIRVIFDDIS
+39 DDIS

-74 HISEKELNEIYD
+74 HISEEELNGIYD
-86 FFKTETKLKCGKVS
+86 VFKTETKLQSGKIS
-100 ENIEKVC
+100 EDIEKVC

-113 SPNVIWQGVCNLH
+113 SPNVIWQGVGNLH

-131 KSDSELNVSAGL
+131 KSNSELNVSSGL
-143 TVVYGENGSG
+143 TVIYGENGSG

-176 IFENRPEQ
+176 IFENKPEQ

-198 EYKYPDDKDEYAFK
+198 EYKYPDDKDAYAFK

-222 ADDMNR
+222 ADDMNK

-239 SFFDKLLSAC
+239 SFFDKFLSAC
-249 SNIQRRL
+249 LEIQKRL
-256 DDEIKEKKMDNPV
+256 DDEIEEKKMDNPV
-269 LKYFSNDGST
+269 LKYFPNDGSA

-289 TEIDDIRERFGIT
+289 TEINDIRERFGIT
-302 DTEKEQ
+302 DDEKER

-327 TSLINQVLLFLSEAE
+327 ISLINQVLLFLSEAE
-342 RKYAMY
+342 KKYALY

-371 LIYESDGIALFEKD
+371 IIYESDGIALFEKD

-390 GTKEWKDFIN
+390 GTKEWKEFIN

-415 PLCGRKVDGN
+415 PLCGQKVDGD

-441 NYNFAKEAIRIS
+441 NYNIAKEAIRIS
-453 KEGLKGLNFTF
+453 KEGLKDLNLIF
-464 LVESSVQKQW
+464 LVESSVQEQW
-474 LTENYKKETDI
+474 LTENYKSETDI
-485 ISNCFEAAELKR
+485 ISNSFEAAELKR
-497 NSILNHLENE
+497 NSILSCLENE

-512 KFLKDKPDFQ
+512 KLLEDKPDFK
-522 GLIEKINQKKDSLNQ
+522 GLIEKIKQKKDSLNQ
-537 ESINLRIAECTRFE
+537 ESINSRITECTRLE
-551 NEFIDKSKV
+551 NEFVDKSKV
-560 TELLPII
+560 IELLPII
-567 ESYIEQLKWESL
+567 ESYIEHLKWESI

-585 KTRIITN
+585 KTRVITN
-592 KQKELFKKYVTDD
+592 KQKELFGKYVTDD
-605 YLKTFERECQRLNA
+605 YLKTFEQECQRLNA
-619 DFNVNIVSRGSSGQ
+619 DFNINIVSRGSSGQ

-640 QGNIPG
+640 KGNIPG

-669 VRNIG
+669 ARNIG

-685 HKRRSHIVKRLIEEA
+685 HKRRSLIVKRLIEEA

-710 EITFFMELKMEAER
+710 EITFFMELKTEAER
-724 NGVTFE
+724 NGVMFE

-738 GQPGDISNLIPWQ
+738 DQPGDISTLIPWQ

-758 TGKLKDDLQKIVSV
+758 TGKLKNDLQKIVSV
-772 FNSGDMDKYYY
+772 FNSGDMDTYYY
-783 EAKEWCELLRE
+783 KAKEWCELLRE

-816 QTQRLKKAPFTHDLY
+816 QTQRLRKAPFTHDLY
-831 TELEHGMTECSS
+831 TELEHGMTECSA

-858 IDNLKY
+858 VDDLKS
-864 YIECFEEYCKRHR
+864 YIECLPDIYVHDGLITIIRKLEYI
-877 AR
+877 AS

>member
-1 MQECKNYLGK
+1 M
-11 VAEKKIK
+11 
-18 ERVIYECKRW
+18 
-28 QKFLCSLIIIN
+28 
-39 LVIGGIRVIFDDIS
+39 
-53 NWILTLPKWQQKLSY
+53 
-68 LIMEKK
+68 
-74 HISEKELNEIYD
+74 
-86 FFKTETKLKCGKVS
+86 
-100 ENIEKVC
+100 
-107 NVNLEN
+107 
-113 SPNVIWQGVCNLH
+113 H

-131 KSDSELNVSAGL
+131 KSNSELNVSSGL
-143 TVVYGENGSG
+143 TVIYGENGSG

-176 IFENRPEQ
+176 IFENKPEQ

-198 EYKYPDDKDEYAFK
+198 EYKYPDDKDAYAFK

-228 ESKIDFAPSEL
+228 ESEIDFAPSEL

-249 SNIQRRL
+249 LEIQKRL
-256 DDEIKEKKMDNPV
+256 DDEIEAKKMDNPV
-269 LKYFSNDGST
+269 LKYFPNDGSA

-289 TEIDDIRERFGIT
+289 TEINDIRERFGIT
-302 DTEKEQ
+302 DDEKEQ

-316 ANLVALDINRQ
+316 AKLVALDINRQ
-327 TSLINQVLLFLSEAE
+327 ISLINQVLLFLIEAE
-342 RKYAMY
+342 KKYTLY

-371 LIYESDGIALFEKD
+371 IIYESDGIALFEKD

-390 GTKEWKDFIN
+390 GTKEWKEFIN

-415 PLCGRKVDGN
+415 PLCGQKVDGD

-441 NYNFAKEAIRIS
+441 NYNIAKEAIRIS
-453 KEGLKGLNFTF
+453 KEGLKDLNLIF
-464 LVESSVQKQW
+464 LVESSVQEQW
-474 LTENYKKETDI
+474 LTENYKLETDI
-485 ISNCFEAAELKR
+485 ISNSFEAAELKR
-497 NSILNHLENE
+497 NSILSCLENE

-512 KFLKDKPDFQ
+512 KLLEDKPDFK
-522 GLIEKINQKKDSLNQ
+522 GLIEKIKQKKDSLNQ
-537 ESINLRIAECTRFE
+537 ESINSRITECTRLE
-551 NEFIDKSKV
+551 NEFVDKSKV
-560 TELLPII
+560 IELLPII
-567 ESYIEQLKWESL
+567 ESYIEHLKWESI

-585 KTRIITN
+585 KTRVITN
-592 KQKELFKKYVTDD
+592 KQKELFGKYVTDD
-605 YLKTFERECQRLNA
+605 YLKTFEQECQRLNA
-619 DFNVNIVSRGSSGQ
+619 DFNINIVSRGSSGK

-640 QGNIPG
+640 KGNIPG

-669 VRNIG
+669 ARNIG

-685 HKRRSHIVKRLIEEA
+685 HKRRSLIVKRLIEEA

-710 EITFFMELKMEAER
+710 EITFFMELKTEAER
-724 NGVTFE
+724 NGVMFE

-738 GQPGDISNLIPWQ
+738 DQPGDISTLIPWQ

-758 TGKLKDDLQKIVSV
+758 TGKLKNDLQKIVSV
-772 FNSGDMDKYYY
+772 FNSGDMDTYYY
-783 EAKEWCELLRE
+783 KAKEWCELLRE

-816 QTQRLKKAPFTHDLY
+816 QTQRLRKAPFTHELY
-831 TELEHGMTECSS
+831 TELEHGMTECSA

-858 IDNLKY
+858 VDDLKS
-864 YIECFEEYCKRHR
+864 YIECFEKYCKKHKV
-877 AR
+877 

>member
-1 MQECKNYLGK
+1 MI
-11 VAEKKIK
+11 A
-18 ERVIYECKRW
+18 
-28 QKFLCSLIIIN
+28 
-39 LVIGGIRVIFDDIS
+39 DDIS
-53 NWILTLPKWQQKLSY
+53 NWIVTLPKWQQKLSY

-74 HISEKELNEIYD
+74 HISAEELNGIYD
-86 FFKTETKLKCGKVS
+86 VFKTETKLQSGKIS
-100 ENIEKVC
+100 EDIEKVC

-113 SPNVIWQGVCNLH
+113 SPNVIWQGVGNLH

-131 KSDSELNVSAGL
+131 KSNSELNVSSGL
-143 TVVYGENGSG
+143 TVIYGENGSG

-176 IFENRPEQ
+176 IFENKPEQ

-198 EYKYPDDKDEYAFK
+198 EYKYPDDKDAYAFK

-228 ESKIDFAPSEL
+228 ESEIDFAPSEL

-249 SNIQRRL
+249 LEIQKRL
-256 DDEIKEKKMDNPV
+256 DDEIEAKKMDNPV
-269 LKYFSNDGST
+269 LKYFPNDGSA

-289 TEIDDIRERFGIT
+289 TEINDIRERFGIT
-302 DTEKEQ
+302 DDEKEQ

-316 ANLVALDINRQ
+316 AKLVALDINRQ
-327 TSLINQVLLFLSEAE
+327 ISLINQVLLFLIEAE
-342 RKYAMY
+342 KKYTLY

-371 LIYESDGIALFEKD
+371 IIYESDGIALFEKD

-390 GTKEWKDFIN
+390 GTKEWKEFIN

-415 PLCGRKVDGN
+415 PLCGQKVDGD

-441 NYNFAKEAIRIS
+441 NYNIAKEAIRIS
-453 KEGLKGLNFTF
+453 KEGLKDLNLIF
-464 LVESSVQKQW
+464 LVESSVQEQW
-474 LTENYKKETDI
+474 LTENYKLETDI
-485 ISNCFEAAELKR
+485 ISNSFEAAELKR
-497 NSILNHLENE
+497 NSILSCLENE

-512 KFLKDKPDFQ
+512 KLLKDKPDFK
-522 GLIEKINQKKDSLNQ
+522 GLIEKIKQKKDSLNQ
-537 ESINLRIAECTRFE
+537 ESINSRITECTRLE
-551 NEFIDKSKV
+551 NEFVDKSKV
-560 TELLPII
+560 IELLPII
-567 ESYIEQLKWESL
+567 ESYIEHLKWESI

-585 KTRIITN
+585 KTRVITN
-592 KQKELFKKYVTDD
+592 KQKELFGKYVTDD
-605 YLKTFERECQRLNA
+605 YLKTFEQECQRLNA
-619 DFNVNIVSRGSSGQ
+619 DFNINIVSRGSSGK

-640 QGNIPG
+640 KGNIPG

-669 VRNIG
+669 ARNIG

-685 HKRRSHIVKRLIEEA
+685 HKRRSLIVKRLIEEA

-710 EITFFMELKMEAER
+710 EITFFMELKTEAER
-724 NGVTFE
+724 NGVMFE

-738 GQPGDISNLIPWQ
+738 DQPGDISTLIPWQ

-758 TGKLKDDLQKIVSV
+758 TGKLKNDLQKIVSV
-772 FNSGDMDKYYY
+772 FNSGDMDTYYY
-783 EAKEWCELLRE
+783 KAKEWCELLRE

-816 QTQRLKKAPFTHDLY
+816 QTQRLRKAPFTHELY
-831 TELEHGMTECSS
+831 TELEHGMTECSA

-858 IDNLKY
+858 VDDLKS
-864 YIECFEEYCKRHR
+864 YIECFEKYCKKHKV
-877 AR
+877 